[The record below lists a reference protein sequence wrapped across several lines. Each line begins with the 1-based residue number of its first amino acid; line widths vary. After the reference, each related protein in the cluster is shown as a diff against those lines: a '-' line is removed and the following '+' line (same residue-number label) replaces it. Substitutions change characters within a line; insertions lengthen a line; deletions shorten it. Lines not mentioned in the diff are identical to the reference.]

1 MVDDERYERW
11 HEDARV
17 LAEVGR
23 QLSTQP
29 TRVQV
34 RLSRALAAAA
44 RSAWERDAEE
54 RPLPAETAEQR
65 QFRHRAGTL
74 GLIGLCIENGGSDDG
89 DEVVVELDAWEI
101 GLALEAADD
110 AGFLGP

>member
-1 MVDDERYERW
+1 MVDEERYERW
-11 HEDARV
+11 RDDARI

-34 RLSRALAAAA
+34 RLSRSLAAAA
-44 RSAWERDAEE
+44 RSAWERDADE
-54 RPLPAETAEQR
+54 RPLPTETAEQR
-65 QFRHRAGTL
+65 RVRHGAGTL
-74 GLIGLCIENGGSDDG
+74 GLIGLCIENGSSDDG
-89 DEVVVELDAWEI
+89 DEVVVELDAWDI

-110 AGFLGP
+110 AGLLGP